1 MLRKIK
7 VYGALAKFLK
17 RRVFRAEVANP
28 AEAVRFL
35 IANYPQL
42 REHMRDQ
49 HYKVL
54 VSNTALEIGDQPE
67 QLGYPIGALEEVK
80 IIPVMVGAGGSTGQI
95 LAGVG
100 LIAAAILLGPVGGG
114 FLGLGAGLSG
124 TASGVAVS
132 GLVGG
137 GFASAIGFIGASL
150 VLGGV
155 SQLLTPVPATATGAD
170 SEQDPRKSYSF
181 SGIQNVSR
189 QGIPVPIVYGET
201 IVGSVTISSTIL
213 SDDPES
219 SVY

>member
-67 QLGYPIGALEEVK
+67 QLGYPIGVLEEVK
-80 IIPVMVGAGGSTGQI
+80 IIPVMTGAGGSTGQI

-100 LIAAAILLGPVGGG
+100 LIAAAILLGPLGGG
-114 FLGLGAGLSG
+114 FLGLGAGAFTSGAAG
-124 TASGVAVS
+124 TAAVFS
-132 GLVGG
+132 SAVG
-137 GFASAIGFIGASL
+137 AIGASL

-155 SQLLTPVPATATGAD
+155 AQLLTPVPATATGAD

>member
-80 IIPVMVGAGGSTGQI
+80 IIPVMIGAGGGTGQI
-95 LAGVG
+95 LAGIG
-100 LIAAAILLGPVGGG
+100 LIAASIILAPIGGG
-114 FLGLGAGLSG
+114 FLGLGAGLAN
-124 TASGVAVS
+124 TAASGLATGIVSASVA
-132 GLVGG
+132 G
-137 GFASAIGFIGASL
+137 AIGAVGAAM

-189 QGIPVPIVYGET
+189 QGVPVPIVYGET